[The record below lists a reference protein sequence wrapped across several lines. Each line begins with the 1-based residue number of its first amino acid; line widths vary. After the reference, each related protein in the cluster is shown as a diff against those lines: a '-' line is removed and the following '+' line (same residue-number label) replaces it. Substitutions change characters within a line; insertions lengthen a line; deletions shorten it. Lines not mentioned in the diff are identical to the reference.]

1 MTLGYPWFTAFEP
14 KFHWQDATLDEEF
27 HPVIVSSLGL
37 RHPYHPL
44 ESTIHKTTTATN
56 LAQQAAGKTE
66 PKLEELIPPEY
77 LRHQKIFNEQAS
89 RRFPPSRE
97 WDHAIDLLPNAPSSI
112 NCKVYPMPR
121 HENGALD
128 KFLHEQRESNY
139 IRPSKSPYAAPLF
152 FVGKKDGD
160 LRPVQDY
167 RVLNSY
173 TVKNNHPLPLISELI
188 DRVAKAL
195 LFSKVDVRKGFNNI
209 RIKEGDKWKAAFK
222 TNRGL
227 FEPTVM
233 FFGLTNSPST
243 FQSMMDTIFK
253 DLVLTGEVV
262 IYMDD
267 ILIATPDDL
276 THHRRLVHHVLDR
289 LEEHDLYLKPKK
301 CVFEVREVEF
311 LGVIL
316 GHGQVRMDPVKV
328 QGVLDWPILQNLKD
342 VQSFLGFYSFYR
354 CFIKGFATLA

>member
-1 MTLGYPWFTAFEP
+1 
-14 KFHWQDATLDEEF
+14 
-27 HPVIVSSLGL
+27 
-37 RHPYHPL
+37 
-44 ESTIHKTTTATN
+44 
-56 LAQQAAGKTE
+56 
-66 PKLEELIPPEY
+66 
-77 LRHQKIFNEQAS
+77 
-89 RRFPPSRE
+89 
-97 WDHAIDLLPNAPSSI
+97 
-112 NCKVYPMPR
+112 MPR
-121 HENGALD
+121 HENNALD
-128 KFLHEQRESNY
+128 KFLQEQQESNY

-152 FVGKKDGD
+152 FIGKKDGEV
-160 LRPVQDY
+160 RPVQDY

-195 LFSKVDVRKGFNNI
+195 LFSKVNVRKGFNNI
-209 RIKEGDKWKAAFK
+209 RIKEGDEWKAAFK

-227 FEPTVM
+227 FKPTVM

-267 ILIATPDDL
+267 ILIATPDNL
-276 THHRRLVHHVLDR
+276 THHRQLVHRVLDR

-328 QGVLDWPILQNLKD
+328 KGVLDWPIPQNLKV
-342 VQSFLGFYSFYR
+342 VQSFLGFYNFYR
-354 CFIKGFATLA
+354 RFIKGFATLARPLNKLLKKEVPWEWTSARQLAFETLKGGITQAPVLAMPDYEKPFELEVDTSNYALGAVLNQ